1 MIIKLYK
8 KLVNKIIGEEL
19 TPLHVFNCSS
29 LVWISD
35 IQSTQVIPN
44 EYKVYL
50 IYLSVQG
57 YRLGY

>member
-8 KLVNKIIGEEL
+8 KLVDKIIGEEL

-29 LVWISD
+29 LVWVSD

-50 IYLSVQG
+50 IYLSVQDCKLE
-57 YRLGY
+57 Y